1 MNLSLRFR
9 FTATI
14 LSFAGIVALLL
25 SLALISLSRSD
36 LRSTT
41 LFHLQL
47 LQEDEREEL
56 FEEMERAANDI
67 LNALPGNTLDSTF
80 LSEQIS
86 TNHISPLFG
95 IRVTTTEGQAL
106 AEAGES
112 DGGTNDALLPLTE
125 NDLQQL
131 LRGQT
136 LRIISADRVELAQPA
151 EIGDDRFI
159 IFIGGSRTALMS
171 QFLALQSET
180 LARANQRVLVYSLI
194 AFSIVL
200 VVIVFG
206 FVAGNQLVGNLTDP
220 ILKLRDHAH
229 AIGKGQFENF
239 NLVERSDELGELAK
253 AIYSMADDLE
263 MQNQSVK
270 FLAFHDPL
278 TGLANRVNFQSQ
290 LETKL
295 HEAETNHQ
303 SIALLFVD
311 VDDFKEIN
319 DSRGHDV
326 GDRALRM
333 IADRLSRAVN
343 AASKKFDHMHL
354 ARVGG
359 DEFTLVVGN
368 LNNNDQAARLAE
380 DLLKRIAEP
389 IVVDEQLFNISG
401 SIGIAVYPQDGETAS
416 SLLNNADAAM
426 YRSKKLGK
434 GTYRFYEPDMNNEL
448 FRSSVVKAEFKT
460 ALASADQLE
469 LRYQPLVNLFSGQ
482 VVGTEALIRWHHP
495 RLGLLP
501 PDQFIAI
508 VEHNEIALP
517 TDLWV
522 LEQTLGLLQKLDL
535 SKVPEFALSINISA
549 SNLIRKQFTSSIR
562 KIIKDKE
569 HIVHHVKLEIT
580 ETFLHTDECQALE
593 ALQALRQMG
602 FSVWLD
608 DFGTGYSS
616 LNHLKTF
623 PVEGIKID
631 QSFVSNLAGSE
642 SDRRMVSALLG
653 LAHAFSVQVIAEGID
668 NQLSLEFLRAH
679 GCRLGQGM
687 MLGKPMSESDLIQFL
702 ANNNAATTQNL

>member
-9 FTATI
+9 LTASLVI
-14 LSFAGIVALLL
+14 FAGAVALLL
-25 SLALISLSRSD
+25 SLALISLSRND
-36 LRSTT
+36 LRDTT
-41 LFHLQL
+41 SFHLQL
-47 LQEDEREEL
+47 LLEDEQEEL
-56 FEEMERAANDI
+56 LAEMEHAAAHI
-67 LNALPGNTLDSTF
+67 LDALDSEPLTSDF
-80 LSEQIS
+80 LAEQFVA
-86 TNHISPLFG
+86 NHLSPLLD
-95 IRVTTTEGQAL
+95 IRVTTSTGQILAQAGDQHVTAGAL
-106 AEAGES
+106 IPSTATA
-112 DGGTNDALLPLTE
+112 
-125 NDLQQL
+125 LQQL
-131 LRGQT
+131 QQGET
-136 LRIISADRVELAQPA
+136 LRVVSEDRIELARPVLAAGTQY
-151 EIGDDRFI
+151 I
-159 IFIGGSRTALMS
+159 IFVGGSYDDLMAQYLEMQAEALATAD
-171 QFLALQSET
+171 
-180 LARANQRVLVYSLI
+180 QRVLFYSLI
-194 AFSIVL
+194 ASGTVL
-200 VVIVFG
+200 AVILFG
-206 FVAGNQLVGNLTDP
+206 FLAGNQLVRYLTDP
-220 ILKLRDHAH
+220 ILKLRDHAL
-229 AIGKGQFENF
+229 AIGKGQFEDHSV
-239 NLVERSDELGELAK
+239 VERTDEIGELAK
-253 AIYSMADDLE
+253 AIYGMADDLE

-295 HEAETNHQ
+295 HEAETNQQ

-333 IADRLSRAVN
+333 IADRLSRSIN
-343 AASKKFDHMHL
+343 AASKQFDHMHL

-359 DEFTLVVGN
+359 DEFTVVVGN
-368 LNNNDQAARLAE
+368 LENNEQAARLAE

-389 IVVDEQLFNISG
+389 IVVDEQLFNISS

-426 YRSKKLGK
+426 YRSKSLGK

-448 FRSSVVKAEFKT
+448 FRSSVVKAEFKA
-460 ALASADQLE
+460 ALASSDQLE

-482 VVGTEALIRWHHP
+482 VVGAEALIRWHHP

-522 LEQTLGLLQKLDL
+522 LEQALGLLQKLDIAHI
-535 SKVPEFALSINISA
+535 PEFALSINISA
-549 SNLIRKQFTSSIR
+549 SNLVRKQFTSSIQN
-562 KIIKDKE
+562 IIRNNE
-569 HIVHHVKLEIT
+569 HIVHRVKLEIT
-580 ETFLHTDECQALE
+580 ETFLHNDERQALE
-593 ALQALRQMG
+593 ALQVLRQMG

-631 QSFVSNLAGSE
+631 QNFISNLAGSE

-668 NQLSLEFLRAH
+668 NQPSLEFLRAH
-679 GCRLGQGM
+679 GCPIGQGM
-687 MLGKPMSESDLIQFL
+687 MLGEPMSAPDLIEFL
-702 ANNNAATTQNL
+702 AKEGRQTAQNL

>member
-1 MNLSLRFR
+1 MTNLNLRHRLSIAMLTFA
-9 FTATI
+9 TA
-14 LSFAGIVALLL
+14 VALLL
-25 SLALISLSRSD
+25 SVALISLSRND
-36 LRSTT
+36 LHNIT
-41 LFHLQL
+41 QL
-47 LQEDEREEL
+47 HIQTMLEDEQDEMFL
-56 FEEMERAANDI
+56 EMEHATDHI
-67 LNALPGNTLDSTF
+67 LDELAGNTLDAEF
-80 LSEQIS
+80 LGEQM
-86 TNHISPLFG
+86 TRHQLNPLFN
-95 IRVTTTEGQAL
+95 IQV
-106 AEAGES
+106 AGE
-112 DGGTNDALLPLTE
+112 E
-125 NDLQQL
+125 
-131 LRGQT
+131 GQT
-136 LRIISADRVELAQPA
+136 LAHTGSMTTSDALIPLTDADLARLQQGETLRIVSADRVEFARLVAA
-151 EIGDDRFI
+151 AGGRYI
-159 IFIGGSRTALMS
+159 IFVGGERSSLMS
-171 QFLALQSET
+171 QFLDLRSAALLNTES
-180 LARANQRVLVYSLI
+180 RVLFYSLV
-194 AFSIVL
+194 AAAIVL
-200 VVIVFG
+200 GVAVLG
-206 FVAGNQLVGNLTDP
+206 FFAGNRFVGYLTDP
-220 ILKLRDHAH
+220 ILKLRDHAR
-229 AIGKGQFENF
+229 AIGKGQFDEIDPI
-239 NLVERSDELGELAK
+239 ERTDEIGELAQ

-295 HEAETNHQ
+295 HEAETNQQ

-333 IADRLSRAVN
+333 IADRLSRAIN
-343 AASKKFDHMHL
+343 AASKQFDHLHL

-359 DEFTLVVGN
+359 DEFTVVVGN
-368 LNNNDQAARLAE
+368 LENNEQAARLAE

-401 SIGIAVYPQDGETAS
+401 SIGVAVYPQDGETAS

-426 YRSKKLGK
+426 YRSKSLGK

-448 FRSSVVKAEFKT
+448 FRSSVVKAEFKA
-460 ALASADQLE
+460 ALASPDQLE
-469 LRYQPLVNLFSGQ
+469 LRYQPLVNLFSGE
-482 VVGTEALIRWHHP
+482 VIGSEALIRWHHP

-501 PDQFIAI
+501 PDEFIAI

-522 LEQTLGLLQKLDL
+522 LEQTLGCLQRLDF
-535 SKVPEFALSINISA
+535 SGIPEFALSINISA
-549 SNLIRKQFTSSIR
+549 SNLVRKQFTSSIR
-562 KIIKDKE
+562 KIIKNKE
-569 HIVHHVKLEIT
+569 HIVHRVKLEIT
-580 ETFLHTDECQALE
+580 ETFLHTDERQALE

-631 QSFVSNLAGSE
+631 QSFISNLAGSE

-668 NQLSLEFLRAH
+668 NQTSLEFLRAH
-679 GCRLGQGM
+679 GCRIGQGM
-687 MLGKPMSESDLIQFL
+687 MLGKPMSEADL
-702 ANNNAATTQNL
+702 ANFLHEGNRAAL

>member
-9 FTATI
+9 LTAAV
-14 LSFAGIVALLL
+14 LVFAGIVALLL
-25 SLALISLSRSD
+25 SVALITLSRND
-36 LRSTT
+36 LRNTT

-47 LQEDEREEL
+47 LLEDEQEEL
-56 FEEMERAANDI
+56 LEEMEHAAAHI
-67 LNALPGNTLDSTF
+67 LDALQGNALDSEF
-80 LSEQIS
+80 LSDQMS
-86 TNHISPLFG
+86 QNHINPLFD
-95 IRVTTTEGQAL
+95 IQVTDISGQPL
-106 AEAGES
+106 AAAGTAS
-112 DGGTNDALLPLTE
+112 TGSGALLPLTA
-125 NDLQQL
+125 NSLLQLQQGEL
-131 LRGQT
+131 LSVV
-136 LRIISADRVELAQPA
+136 SADRIELARPIEA
-151 EIGDDRFI
+151 SETGYI
-159 IFIGGSRTALMS
+159 IFVGGSRAELMS
-171 QFLALQSET
+171 QYLAMQSEA
-180 LARANQRVLVYSLI
+180 LATADRRVVFYSFI
-194 AFSIVL
+194 AVGIVIA
-200 VVIVFG
+200 VIILG
-206 FVAGNQLVGNLTDP
+206 SLAGNQLVRYLTNP
-220 ILKLRDHAH
+220 ILRLRDHAR
-229 AIGKGQFENF
+229 AIGRGQFEDF
-239 NLVERSDELGELAK
+239 NIVERTDEIGELAK

-295 HEAETNHQ
+295 HEAETHLQ

-333 IADRLSRAVN
+333 IADRLSRSVN
-343 AASKKFDHMHL
+343 AASKQFDHVHL

-359 DEFTLVVGN
+359 DEFTVVVGN
-368 LNNNDQAARLAE
+368 LENNEQAARLAE

-389 IVVDEQLFNISG
+389 IVVDEQLFNISS

-426 YRSKKLGK
+426 YRSKNLGK

-448 FRSSVVKAEFKT
+448 FRSSVVKAEFKA

-469 LRYQPLVNLFSGQ
+469 LRYQPLINLFSGQ
-482 VVGTEALIRWHHP
+482 IIGAEALIRWHHP

-508 VEHNEIALP
+508 VERNEIALP

-522 LEQTLGLLQKLDL
+522 LEQALNLLQKLDL
-535 SKVPEFALSINISA
+535 SKIPEFAMSINISA
-549 SNLIRKQFTSSIR
+549 SNLVRKQFTSSIQ
-562 KIIKDKE
+562 KIIGDKE
-569 HIVHHVKLEIT
+569 HIVHRIKLEIT
-580 ETFLHTDECQALE
+580 ETFLHNDERQALE

-631 QSFVSNLAGSE
+631 QSFISNLAGSE
-642 SDRRMVSALLG
+642 DDRRMVSALLG

-668 NQLSLEFLRAH
+668 NQSSLEFLRAH
-679 GCRLGQGM
+679 GCRIGQGM
-687 MLGKPMSESDLIQFL
+687 MLGEPMSKLDLIDFL
-702 ANNNAATTQNL
+702 KNSGESSQTL

>member
-9 FTATI
+9 LTAAV
-14 LSFAGIVALLL
+14 LAFAGIVALLL
-25 SLALISLSRSD
+25 SVALITLSRND

-47 LQEDEREEL
+47 LLEDEQEEVL
-56 FEEMERAANDI
+56 EQMDHAATHI
-67 LNALPGNTLDSTF
+67 LDSFDGGAIDYDF
-80 LSEQIS
+80 LTEQVS
-86 TNHISPLFG
+86 VNHISPLLD
-95 IRVTTTEGQAL
+95 IRVTDFDGQSL
-106 AEAGES
+106 AYAGPELLGS
-112 DGGTNDALLPLTE
+112 SALLPVTE
-125 NDLQQL
+125 NNLMRLQQGEML
-131 LRGQT
+131 SVV
-136 LRIISADRVELAQPA
+136 SADRIELAKA
-151 EIGDDRFI
+151 VEASGNSYLVFV
-159 IFIGGSRTALMS
+159 GGSRTVLLS
-171 QFLALQSET
+171 QYLSMQSEA
-180 LARANQRVLVYSLI
+180 LATANHRVLFYSLI
-194 AFSIVL
+194 AIGIV
-200 VVIVFG
+200 VAIVFFG
-206 FVAGNQLVGNLTDP
+206 FLAGNQLVRYLTDP
-220 ILKLRDHAH
+220 ILRLRDHAR
-229 AIGKGQFENF
+229 AIGKGQFED
-239 NLVERSDELGELAK
+239 LDTVERTDEIGELAK

-333 IADRLSRAVN
+333 IADRLSRSVN
-343 AASKKFDHMHL
+343 SASKQFDHMHL

-359 DEFTLVVGN
+359 DEFTVVVGN
-368 LNNNDQAARLAE
+368 LESNEQAARLAE

-389 IVVDEQLFNISG
+389 IVVDEQLFNISS

-426 YRSKKLGK
+426 YRSKSLGK

-448 FRSSVVKAEFKT
+448 FRSSVVKAEFKA
-460 ALASADQLE
+460 ALASTDQLE

-482 VVGTEALIRWHHP
+482 VIGSEALIRWHHP

-522 LEQTLGLLQKLDL
+522 LEQTLDLLQAVEF
-535 SKVPEFALSINISA
+535 SEIPEFALSINISA
-549 SNLIRKQFTSSIR
+549 SNLIRKQFTSSIQ
-562 KIIKDKE
+562 KLIAGKE
-569 HIVHHVKLEIT
+569 HIVHRIKLEIT
-580 ETFLHTDECQALE
+580 ETFLHSDERQALE

-631 QSFVSNLAGSE
+631 QSFVSNLASSE

-668 NQLSLEFLRAH
+668 NQPSLEFLRAH
-679 GCRLGQGM
+679 GCRIGQGM
-687 MLGKPMSESDLIQFL
+687 MLAEPLSKSDLVDFLKSGIQT
-702 ANNNAATTQNL
+702 ATQSL